1 MAFRKLSYH
10 TADFDTQIV
19 ISVLNNDGKIEASM
33 HHPFE
38 NFTRTGLELS
48 DAVDLALHQQQIT
61 PDQPEIVVIDEE
73 DLWPASYTALK

>member
-1 MAFRKLSYH
+1 MAFRKLNDQ

-19 ISVLNNDGKIEASM
+19 ISVHNNDGKIEARM

-38 NFTRTGLELS
+38 SSTRIGLELS

-61 PDQPEIVVIDEE
+61 PGHPEIVVIDA
-73 DLWPASYTALK
+73 DSIWPASFTPLK